1 MMAVSLMHTAQLDG
15 GALAAIR
22 ELLEIAYEDFSEED
36 WEHTIGGMH
45 AIVQEGKEL
54 VGHGAVV
61 QRAFLHLP
69 KHGTAWRQAKP
80 LRVGYIEGVAVRADR
95 RRRGIGGA
103 LMARLTGVVRRAY
116 DAGALSASDEGRSL
130 YAAQGWVPWRGQT
143 YVVSATGMT
152 RTQEEDEGI
161 FILPVTTLDVE
172 GGLAC
177 DWRSGDVW

>member
-1 MMAVSLMHTAQLDG
+1 MTHTAQLDRG
-15 GALAAIR
+15 TLAAIR
-22 ELLEIAYEDFSEED
+22 ELLEMAYEDFSEND
-36 WEHTIGGMH
+36 WQHTIGGMH
-45 AIVQEGKEL
+45 AILRAGEIL
-54 VGHGAVV
+54 VGHGAAV

-69 KHGTAWRQAKP
+69 PGGTAWRKAKP

-103 LMARLTGVVRRAY
+103 LTARLDEVVRRAY

-130 YAAQGWVPWRGQT
+130 YYAQGWVPWRGQT
-143 YVVSATGMT
+143 YVISATGMT
-152 RTQEEDEGI
+152 RTKEEDEGI
-161 FILPVTTLDVE
+161 FILPVTDLDVA